1 MALKYGNKRIE
12 KFAKER
18 WLEMGMMTLTFAAYT
33 LPDGRLAVT
42 A

>member
-1 MALKYGNKRIE
+1 MAVKHGNKRIE

-33 LPDGRLAVT
+33 LPDGRMAVT